1 MRRTAA
7 DEHHHEESTLTQ
19 RPWSIV
25 AQAFWLPPGR
35 PPLVS
40 LIFSTPRFRS
50 SMSMAP
56 IELPQCGH
64 VYADGSCAMKIYGG
78 KTVTAHCQLPNC
90 DHRRKLLED
99 GKTWVPFPRTT
110 PARAKAKA
118 APEAAP
124 EAAEGPDP
132 VAVPMIDVPPPL
144 SDFSIY
150 SEDDGVLIS
159 TESEE
164 DQPPPPVETSPEARR
179 PSRKFKAGVLS
190 AWDPASGSVLGTTSL
205 RTYITPQRIAPYSQ
219 LAASSMHPM
228 YVELKDWLM
237 SPPLGATK
245 SFSWVPMWRW
255 LATDQILDEVMLA
268 KDLDGR
274 QRVTFN
280 RNQRHGSWN
289 MISSTHLRV
298 ECSHLGPGHRTK
310 WCIFQSVPGTGTW
323 IGIKDEHDLQWSIV
337 LSELRV

>member
-1 MRRTAA
+1 
-7 DEHHHEESTLTQ
+7 
-19 RPWSIV
+19 
-25 AQAFWLPPGR
+25 
-35 PPLVS
+35 
-40 LIFSTPRFRS
+40 
-50 SMSMAP
+50 MSMAQEYP
-56 IELPQCGH
+56 WNIELSCGH
-64 VYADGSCAMKIYGG
+64 HHADGSCAMKIHGG

-90 DHRRKLLED
+90 DNRCKRLED
-99 GKTWVPFPRTT
+99 GKTWVPWPRAK

-132 VAVPMIDVPPPL
+132 VAVHMIDVPPPL

-150 SEDDGVLIS
+150 SEDDGVIS

-190 AWDPASGSVLGTTSL
+190 VWDPASGSDGVPVLLPPTP
-205 RTYITPQRIAPYSQ
+205 RHYITPQRIAPYSQ

-255 LATDQILDEVMLA
+255 LATDQILDEVMLT
-268 KDLDGR
+268 KDLDGQ

-280 RNQRHGSWN
+280 RSQRHGSWN

-298 ECSHLGPGHRTK
+298 ECSHLGPGHKTK
-310 WCIFQSVPGTGTW
+310 WCVFQSVPGTGTW
-323 IGIKDEHDLQWSIV
+323 IGMKDEHDLQWSIV